1 MFDFEFN
8 YTFAFPEGSI
18 TVQGAD
24 SLADAEEYARGRAIK
39 LGWQNKVLTHKTER
53 VK

>member
-1 MFDFEFN
+1 MFELQFN

-18 TVQGAD
+18 TVQSAD
-24 SLADAEEYARGRAIK
+24 SLAEAEECARGKALQ
-39 LGWQNKVLTHKTER
+39 LGWHNQVLTHKTER